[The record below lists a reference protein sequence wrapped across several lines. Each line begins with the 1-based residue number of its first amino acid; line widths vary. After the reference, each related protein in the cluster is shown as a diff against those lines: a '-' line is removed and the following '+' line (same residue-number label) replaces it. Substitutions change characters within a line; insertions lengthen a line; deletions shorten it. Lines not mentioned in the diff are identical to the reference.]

1 MKKSIF
7 LIFAAILCAMNASAW
22 SYKSAANSWKAST
35 SGFTTVTM
43 NSGKSVSVV
52 MLKDVGDGVN
62 ICQND
67 DGGGQCLYCKWTK
80 TSGDIFRGTARW
92 NNGLYSDET
101 VVVPGGK
108 VYITVG
114 SGTQVQMTAGAN
126 YKYTADVTFSTTGQ
140 SYTISGGTVSGATI
154 KNENSMPNGGK
165 PASLT
170 MNNSYIS
177 KTTGNVHVEFDLRTN
192 KVTETAESAP
202 EPEPEPEQTVTLYF
216 VNHPEWTNLKAHVWD
231 NNSTPYKDWNNSESM
246 TDTGEDKDGYDV
258 YSYTF
263 PSKYTNI
270 IFKGDGQQTQDNVAA
285 YDVAKPYFCDDEWY
299 ASLAEIPA
307 LGAVVT
313 YDYYVIGTVNSWTL
327 KDANFGMT
335 DDNADGVYE
344 KVVTLADGKNQ
355 MKINNGTWGKQA
367 GYDQLNA
374 QYEGVSRG
382 TSGDDNNII
391 INIATGKDITVKFD
405 KNANKITLDGLTETV
420 PEPEPT
426 ELTYNVTVPAGT
438 KACYICGD
446 MTGWN
451 FNEMTKVDDTHY
463 TITIA
468 GAKKS
473 DGYKYASGGEWG
485 YVEKD
490 ASGNEIGNRTYVAGN
505 DVVASWASVYDPDA
519 VEQELTYSVTVPEG
533 TYACYI
539 AMDTDP
545 AQDGWEFNEM
555 TKVDETHYT
564 YVRTGLKNK
573 TYKYTSGPSWE
584 YVEKTA
590 EDGEVADRQ
599 WAENDVVAKWTS
611 VYNPTAPTY
620 DYYLTG
626 SLVGGW
632 DVKQQGIEKD
642 GELYKV
648 TFNALA
654 AGTYEFKITA
664 GDWEHQWNYNNLGA
678 AYEEVSQGVDG
689 EGNPNENIK
698 ITLAAEAE
706 KEITVIF
713 DATAGKIT
721 FEGLTP
727 YVAPLTYTVTV
738 PAGTEKCYI
747 AGAFAQSN
755 WNTFVEMTKVG
766 DEDKFTIEI
775 VGAKETDEYKYACQA
790 DWAYAEVIDGG
801 GNRTAWTELDEVT
814 AWNKPVVYTYYLMGV
829 DGDWTTGIEM
839 EVNTD
844 AENEVMLTC
853 QPVNGEVK
861 IKRLGDDASEYWY
874 GGKSLKEDAGNLGTN
889 TEAATDGDG
898 NIALEEGIYNF
909 YFNTADGKLWIAA
922 ATGCETEIRTGLT
935 AGNYYTICMKQKM
948 KKIQGATLWSFYGK
962 DTNFAYLVQE
972 KAPYAAGKAYVMYAE
987 AETVSAILTG
997 GEATDPVANG
1007 AIHGTFDL
1015 MVQGDLDAAGN
1026 NIYLVIDNQLRRVDG
1041 QTGNSLPAYRA
1052 YVDID
1057 EIITG
1062 GAPAGIPANRVRS
1075 MPMQPQVATGMENV
1089 DASAQP
1095 VKTIINGQ
1103 LFILRGEKMYD
1114 AQGKLVK

>member
-1 MKKSIF
+1 MSANAKVVYLKLNDNWSASEARYYVHVWGGSSSNTSIEMQAVEGETNMYKIEVGTHNSIIF
-7 LIFAAILCAMNASAW
+7 LRH
-22 SYKSAANSWKAST
+22 KT
-35 SGFTTVTM
+35 TTTVT
-43 NSGKSVSVV
+43 
-52 MLKDVGDGVN
+52 DGN
-62 ICQND
+62 
-67 DGGGQCLYCKWTK
+67 K
-80 TSGDIFRGTARW
+80 W
-92 NNGLYSDET
+92 NNLLNRLGNLSIPDD
-101 VVVPGGK
+101 
-108 VYITVG
+108 
-114 SGTQVQMTAGAN
+114 N
-126 YKYTADVTFSTTGQ
+126 NCC
-140 SYTISGGTVSGATI
+140 TI
-154 KNENSMPNGGK
+154 KNGVTTVENGNNNGAASSVTWSTYT
-165 PASLT
+165 PA
-170 MNNSYIS
+170 
-177 KTTGNVHVEFDLRTN
+177 E
-192 KVTETAESAP
+192 P
-202 EPEPEPEQTVTLYF
+202 EPEPEPVET
-216 VNHPEWTNLKAHVWD
+216 H
-231 NNSTPYKDWNNSESM
+231 
-246 TDTGEDKDGYDV
+246 
-258 YSYTF
+258 
-263 PSKYTNI
+263 
-270 IFKGDGQQTQDNVAA
+270 
-285 YDVAKPYFCDDEWY
+285 
-299 ASLAEIPA
+299 
-307 LGAVVT
+307 
-313 YDYYVIGTVNSWTL
+313 
-327 KDANFGMT
+327 
-335 DDNADGVYE
+335 
-344 KVVTLADGKNQ
+344 
-355 MKINNGTWGKQA
+355 
-367 GYDQLNA
+367 
-374 QYEGVSRG
+374 
-382 TSGDDNNII
+382 
-391 INIATGKDITVKFD
+391 DITVKAKYPATWTAGKAAIHFWGTGVASPATPAAMTKD
-405 KNANKITLDGLTETV
+405 GDWWTYTVTGVPTTSELSVIFINGDNWKGDANQTVDITGITESTCYQVTAGSGKALAAKADCETGEAEVIETHDITVKAFYPASWNAGKAAVHFWGDGVASPGTPAAMTKDGDWWTYTVTGVPTTTELSVIFINGNTWNGDANQTVDITGIKESTCYQITSGSGKASAAVVDCASTPAT

-438 KACYICGD
+438 KACYICGN

-490 ASGNEIGNRTYVAGN
+490 ASGNEIGNRTYVDGN

-632 DVKQQGIEKD
+632 EPKQQGIEKD
-642 GELYKV
+642 DELYKA
-648 TFNALA
+648 TFSELA

-689 EGNPNENIK
+689 EGNPNGNIK
-698 ITLAAEAE
+698 IVTKEA
-706 KEITVIF
+706 KNITVIF

-721 FEGLTP
+721 FEGLTL

-801 GNRTAWTELDEVT
+801 GNRTTWTELDEVT
-814 AWNKPVVYTYYLMGV
+814 AWGKPVVVTYQLKGV
-829 DGDWTTGIEM
+829 GGWDQPGIELVQNPGNDK
-839 EVNTD
+839 EY
-844 AENEVMLTC
+844 MLTC
-853 QPVNGEVK
+853 QAISATDAIKVVRLEDGVIKDYYGKGTVKDAVEVTVN
-861 IKRLGDDASEYWY
+861 Y
-874 GGKSLKEDAGNLGTN
+874 
-889 TEAATDGDG
+889 DGDG
-898 NIALEEGIYNF
+898 NITLLEGKYNF
-909 YFNTADGKLWIAA
+909 YFDTNEPDKKLWIAA
-922 ATGCETEIRTGLT
+922 ATDCGTEPTPDYTRAVTP
-935 AGNYYTICMKQKM
+935 GNLGTIC
-948 KKIQGATLWSFYGK
+948 LPS
-962 DTNFAYLVQE
+962 NV
-972 KAPYAAGKAYVMYAE
+972 PAGKA
-987 AETVSAILTG
+987 SG
-997 GEATDPVANG
+997 ATFYTLAGMDANG
-1007 AIHGTFDL
+1007 RVAFDEVTGELAAGVSYLFQATATEIVCFYGTESVLTPDEDGAMKGTFVNMTLTELTDIYYFAKNALWSCVDL
-1015 MVQGDLDAAGN
+1015 TELIV
-1026 NIYLVIDNQLRRVDG
+1026 
-1041 QTGNSLPAYRA
+1041 PANCA
-1052 YVDID
+1052 YVDMGKV
-1057 EIITG
+1057 EPITG
-1062 GAPAGIPANRVRS
+1062 AAPVGVRRITLGVNGA
-1075 MPMQPQVATGMENV
+1075 QVATGV
-1089 DASAQP
+1089 DQVQGDEVP
-1095 VKTIINGQ
+1095 TKMIINGQ

>member
-1 MKKSIF
+1 
-7 LIFAAILCAMNASAW
+7 
-22 SYKSAANSWKAST
+22 
-35 SGFTTVTM
+35 
-43 NSGKSVSVV
+43 

-67 DGGGQCLYCKWTK
+67 DGNGQKLYCKWTK

-101 VVVPGGK
+101 VVIPGGI
-108 VYITVG
+108 VYIKVG
-114 SGTQVQMTAGAN
+114 SGAQVQMTAGAD
-126 YKYTADVTFSTTGQ
+126 YTYTADVTFSTTGE

-154 KNENSMPNGGK
+154 KNEDSMPNGGK

-170 MNNSYIS
+170 MSNSYTS
-177 KTTGNVHVEFDLRTN
+177 KKSGNVHIVFDLKTN
-192 KVTETAESAP
+192 KVTETADSEP
-202 EPEPEPEQTVTLYF
+202 EPEPEPTVTLYF

-231 NNSTPYKDWNNSESM
+231 NNDTPYKDWNNSESM
-246 TDTGEDKDGYDV
+246 TGTGLDKDGYAV

-263 PSKYTNI
+263 PSKYINI
-270 IFKGDGQQTQDNVAA
+270 IFKGDGQQTQNNVAA
-285 YDVAKPYFCDDEWY
+285 YDVAKPYFCDDKWY

-355 MKINNGTWGKQA
+355 MKINNGTWDKQA
-367 GYDQLNA
+367 GYDQLDA

-405 KNANKITLDGLTETV
+405 KNANKITLEGLTEKA

-426 ELTYNVTVPAGT
+426 ELTYNVTVPEGT
-438 KACYICGD
+438 KACYIAGD
-446 MTGWN
+446 MNTWS
-451 FNEMTKVDDTHY
+451 FTEMTKVDDTHY
-463 TITIA
+463 TITIE

-473 DGYKYASGGEWG
+473 DGYKYASGSEWN

-490 ASGNEIGNRTYVAGN
+490 ASGNEMGNRTWAEN

-545 AQDGWEFNEM
+545 AQEGWEFNEM
-555 TKVDETHYT
+555 TKVDETHYKFE
-564 YVRTGLKNK
+564 RTGLKNK
-573 TYKYTSGPSWE
+573 TYKYTSGPGWE

-620 DYYLTG
+620 AYYIAG
-626 SLVGGW
+626 NMNGW
-632 DVKQQGIEKD
+632 DKASADYGMTDENADGIYEK
-642 GELYKV
+642 EI
-648 TFNALA
+648 TLA
-654 AGTYEFKITA
+654 AGQDHQFKVTNGKWGNEDGGFDCA
-664 GDWEHQWNYNNLGA
+664 TVEG
-678 AYEEVSQGVDG
+678 AYEEVDSKDG
-689 EGNPNENIK
+689 NVLVKLN
-698 ITLAAEAE
+698 AETTFT
-706 KEITVIF
+706 IIF
-713 DATAGKIT
+713 DATAKKIT
-721 FEGLTP
+721 FEGLTEIVP
-727 YVAPLTYTVTV
+727 TELVYKVTV
-738 PAGTEKCYI
+738 PAGTPNCYI
-747 AGAFAQSN
+747 VFGDAWDAENAPA
-755 WNTFVEMTKVG
+755 MIKVDDTHYTYTRTG
-766 DEDKFTIEI
+766 LKS
-775 VGAKETDEYKYACQA
+775 DEYKYLYGQSWDFVEGRA
-790 DWAYAEVIDGG
+790 
-801 GNRTAWTELDEVT
+801 GNRTWAEEDVVENWNNPYTEV
-814 AWNKPVVYTYYLMGV
+814 
-829 DGDWTTGIEM
+829 
-839 EVNTD
+839 
-844 AENEVMLTC
+844 
-853 QPVNGEVK
+853 
-861 IKRLGDDASEYWY
+861 R
-874 GGKSLKEDAGNLGTN
+874 
-889 TEAATDGDG
+889 TE
-898 NIALEEGIYNF
+898 
-909 YFNTADGKLWIAA
+909 
-922 ATGCETEIRTGLT
+922 LT
-935 AGNYYTICMKQKM
+935 AGNYYTICMTKAM
-948 KKIQGATLWSFYGK
+948 KEVKGATLWSFCGK
-962 DTNFAYLVQE
+962 DANFAYLVQE
-972 KAPYAAGKAYVMYAE
+972 DAPYTAGKAYIMYAE

-997 GEATDPVANG
+997 EPAPDPVANG
-1007 AIHGTFDL
+1007 AIHGTFDPMDQAAL
-1015 MVQGDLDAAGN
+1015 NAAGD
-1026 NIYLVIDNQLRRVDG
+1026 NIYLVIGNQLRRVDG

-1103 LFILRGEKMYD
+1103 LYILRGEKMYD